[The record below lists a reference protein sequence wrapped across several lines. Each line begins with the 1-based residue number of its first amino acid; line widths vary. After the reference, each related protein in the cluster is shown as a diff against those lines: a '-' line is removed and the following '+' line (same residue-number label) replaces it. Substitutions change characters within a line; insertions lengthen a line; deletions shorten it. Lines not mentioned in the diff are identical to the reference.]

1 MAKTSPLPD
10 LAQYSVN
17 AGVSDLRIHDLRR
30 TAVRNMRHAGVPQIR
45 PHEDFRSQDRFHGAP
60 GTWTATAS
68 RQERIIQEE
77 IQSGPDEVLDHALAA
92 LREGPTGHKPRQR
105 QGTAKSSTIF
115 SRNLP
120 LPVLS

>member
-92 LREGPTGHKPRQR
+92 LREESNGAQAT
-105 QGTAKSSTIF
+105 TA
-115 SRNLP
+115 SRHRKKLYD
-120 LPVLS
+120 LLT